1 MKFTISAAA
10 CLFAMSSATPMDQV
24 DYLVEELIHTMHYW
38 SPTTIYAGDDCI
50 HKSTVIESRLP
61 EAWGEYPEDNLNT
74 WRQWLVN
81 DRGMDKNTKTV
92 MVPPGMKLEMW
103 DSDARLDRGDS
114 PQYTVHG
121 KMRDDRQGVLCQDL
135 ADFSKQASVFRLSR
149 E

>member
-1 MKFTISAAA
+1 
-10 CLFAMSSATPMDQV
+10 
-24 DYLVEELIHTMHYW
+24 
-38 SPTTIYAGDDCI
+38 
-50 HKSTVIESRLP
+50 
-61 EAWGEYPEDNLNT
+61 
-74 WRQWLVN
+74 
-81 DRGMDKNTKTV
+81 MDKNTKTV

-121 KMRDDRQGVLCQDL
+121 KMRDDRQGPLCQDL